1 MNSVRVG
8 YLKFGSIF
16 YYRHHNSRQLLPRLS
31 DSYPRK
37 QCFGT
42 ETAPRGGLFDEHDEK
57 GTGSIEVL
65 TSNNRVMKRY
75 EFYRNQKITVIDCR
89 YFSFE
94 AENLETAVQKIKDLC
109 ADGQLDELSNDPTY
123 QEDAAYQIPGTEY
136 PLDIENNNGDPTV
149 MIYSAADGTCI
160 TDNLP
165 ISTGITQTKNI
176 LMNETMNLHEYYRN
190 HKDAINASIM
200 DIACDLAVGRLLNA
214 HDAPFETFVEAD
226 DPDDPDSGT
235 HYKEEYQKEY
245 DTYYDKEYARVAKLM
260 KFDYCQEDG
269 VAASPEDTNT

>member
-1 MNSVRVG
+1 
-8 YLKFGSIF
+8 
-16 YYRHHNSRQLLPRLS
+16 
-31 DSYPRK
+31 
-37 QCFGT
+37 
-42 ETAPRGGLFDEHDEK
+42 
-57 GTGSIEVL
+57 
-65 TSNNRVMKRY
+65 MKRY
-75 EFYRNQKITVIDCR
+75 VFYRNQKITVIECR
-89 YFSFE
+89 YFSIE

-190 HKDAINASIM
+190 HKGAINASIM

-214 HDAPFETFVEAD
+214 HGAPFETFVEAD
-226 DPDDPDSGT
+226 DPDDPDGGT

>member
-1 MNSVRVG
+1 
-8 YLKFGSIF
+8 
-16 YYRHHNSRQLLPRLS
+16 
-31 DSYPRK
+31 
-37 QCFGT
+37 
-42 ETAPRGGLFDEHDEK
+42 
-57 GTGSIEVL
+57 
-65 TSNNRVMKRY
+65 MKRY

-89 YFSFE
+89 YFSIE
-94 AENLETAVQKIKDLC
+94 AENLETAVQKIKELC

-149 MIYSAADGTCI
+149 MIYSAADGTRI

-214 HDAPFETFVEAD
+214 HGAPFETFVEAD
-226 DPDDPDSGT
+226 DPDDSDGGT

>member
-1 MNSVRVG
+1 
-8 YLKFGSIF
+8 
-16 YYRHHNSRQLLPRLS
+16 
-31 DSYPRK
+31 
-37 QCFGT
+37 
-42 ETAPRGGLFDEHDEK
+42 
-57 GTGSIEVL
+57 
-65 TSNNRVMKRY
+65 MKRY

-94 AENLETAVQKIKDLC
+94 AENLETAVQKIKELC

-123 QEDAAYQIPGTEY
+123 QEDVAYQIPGTEY

-214 HDAPFETFVEAD
+214 HGAPFETFVEAD
-226 DPDDPDSGT
+226 DPDDSDGGT

-260 KFDYCQEDG
+260 KFDYCQDDG

>member
-1 MNSVRVG
+1 
-8 YLKFGSIF
+8 
-16 YYRHHNSRQLLPRLS
+16 
-31 DSYPRK
+31 
-37 QCFGT
+37 
-42 ETAPRGGLFDEHDEK
+42 
-57 GTGSIEVL
+57 
-65 TSNNRVMKRY
+65 MKRY
-75 EFYRNQKITVIDCR
+75 EFYRSQKITVIDCR
-89 YFSFE
+89 YFSIE
-94 AENLETAVQKIKDLC
+94 AENLETAVQKIKELC

-123 QEDAAYQIPGTEY
+123 QEDVAYQIPGTEY

-214 HDAPFETFVEAD
+214 HGAPFETFVEAD
-226 DPDDPDSGT
+226 DPDDPDGGT

>member
-1 MNSVRVG
+1 
-8 YLKFGSIF
+8 
-16 YYRHHNSRQLLPRLS
+16 
-31 DSYPRK
+31 
-37 QCFGT
+37 
-42 ETAPRGGLFDEHDEK
+42 
-57 GTGSIEVL
+57 
-65 TSNNRVMKRY
+65 MKRY

-94 AENLETAVQKIKDLC
+94 AENLETAVRKIKDLC

-214 HDAPFETFVEAD
+214 HGAPFETFVEAD

-235 HYKEEYQKEY
+235 HYKEEFQKEY
-245 DTYYDKEYARVAKLM
+245 DKYYDKEYARVAKLM
-260 KFDYCQEDG
+260 KFDYCQDDG

>member
-1 MNSVRVG
+1 
-8 YLKFGSIF
+8 
-16 YYRHHNSRQLLPRLS
+16 
-31 DSYPRK
+31 
-37 QCFGT
+37 
-42 ETAPRGGLFDEHDEK
+42 
-57 GTGSIEVL
+57 
-65 TSNNRVMKRY
+65 MKRY
-75 EFYRNQKITVIDCR
+75 VFYRNQKITVIECR
-89 YFSFE
+89 YFSIE

-214 HDAPFETFVEAD
+214 HGAPFETFVEAD
-226 DPDDPDSGT
+226 DPDDPDGGT

>member
-1 MNSVRVG
+1 
-8 YLKFGSIF
+8 
-16 YYRHHNSRQLLPRLS
+16 
-31 DSYPRK
+31 
-37 QCFGT
+37 
-42 ETAPRGGLFDEHDEK
+42 
-57 GTGSIEVL
+57 
-65 TSNNRVMKRY
+65 MKRY

-89 YFSFE
+89 YFSIE
-94 AENLETAVQKIKDLC
+94 TASLETAARKVKELC

-214 HDAPFETFVEAD
+214 HGAPFETFVEAD
-226 DPDDPDSGT
+226 DPDDSDGGT

-260 KFDYCQEDG
+260 KFDYCQDDG

>member
-1 MNSVRVG
+1 
-8 YLKFGSIF
+8 
-16 YYRHHNSRQLLPRLS
+16 
-31 DSYPRK
+31 
-37 QCFGT
+37 
-42 ETAPRGGLFDEHDEK
+42 
-57 GTGSIEVL
+57 
-65 TSNNRVMKRY
+65 MKRY

-89 YFSFE
+89 YFSIE
-94 AENLETAVQKIKDLC
+94 AENLETAVQKIKELC

-123 QEDAAYQIPGTEY
+123 QEDVAYQIPGTEY

-149 MIYSAADGTCI
+149 MIYSAADGTRI

-214 HDAPFETFVEAD
+214 HGAPFETFVEAD
-226 DPDDPDSGT
+226 DPDDPDGGT